1 MSEQRRPV
9 GALATF
15 SAGAVIG
22 AVEVVLAISFA
33 ALVFGGYLSDFLGE
47 GIGIYLLASAVTL
60 AILAWRAGTRG
71 VVGSVQDAAAAV
83 LAVVATNTALGAFG
97 SPNRAFLTVVAAT
110 VVITLLT
117 GITFTLLGVF
127 RLGNLA
133 RFVPYP
139 VVGGFL
145 AGTGWLLAKGGV
157 GVAADIQPYY
167 RAIDDL
173 VGQEALIHWIPALVF
188 GIVLLVVT
196 RIVNRPLVIPAM
208 IGIGLVLFVIGM
220 LVTGSSLDD
229 AREGLWF
236 LGPFPAERLVRPW
249 TYYAVT
255 GADWWAILEQ
265 VAGIATAVFVA
276 LIAAL
281 FNVSGTELILRTDLD
296 SNRELRDAGVV
307 NVVSGV
313 FGGIPGYH
321 ALSLTALADR
331 MGVNARA
338 AGLVA
343 AIVPLTAVVLGA
355 AVIELIP
362 RMLVGGVL
370 VFVGLGFIVD
380 WAWDKRR
387 WLPRGEYL
395 VVLAIFVTIVARGLL
410 PGVAV
415 GLVLAIVLFAIN
427 YSRVEQVSEVVFG
440 DTYHSNVN
448 RPQGEREA
456 LRSLGD
462 RVQILRV
469 HGFVFFGT
477 VSGLLERIRR
487 RVESAGLRY
496 LVIDLR
502 RVAGMDSS
510 AVTSFRKIAQ
520 LAEANGFEL
529 VMTDAPEPVRRQ
541 LDRGGVVTS
550 DGVIRFEPD
559 LDRGLQRCEDGLL
572 QGLEALDGSSDALT
586 GLPPRMWTY
595 FERQSLSEGT
605 KLIGQGESPDDVF
618 VLESGRLRIEL
629 VTPEGSQVRM
639 STVLPGVMVG
649 EIGLYTA
656 APRTADVIAE
666 IPSVVLRLSRAS
678 IERMEADE
686 PQLAAALHR
695 WFAKTLAERLTDRTR
710 ALDTL
715 LD

>member
-1 MSEQRRPV
+1 
-9 GALATF
+9 
-15 SAGAVIG
+15 
-22 AVEVVLAISFA
+22 
-33 ALVFGGYLSDFLGE
+33 
-47 GIGIYLLASAVTL
+47 
-60 AILAWRAGTRG
+60 
-71 VVGSVQDAAAAV
+71 
-83 LAVVATNTALGAFG
+83 
-97 SPNRAFLTVVAAT
+97 
-110 VVITLLT
+110 
-117 GITFTLLGVF
+117 
-127 RLGNLA
+127 
-133 RFVPYP
+133 
-139 VVGGFL
+139 
-145 AGTGWLLAKGGV
+145 
-157 GVAADIQPYY
+157 
-167 RAIDDL
+167 
-173 VGQEALIHWIPALVF
+173 
-188 GIVLLVVT
+188 
-196 RIVNRPLVIPAM
+196 
-208 IGIGLVLFVIGM
+208 
-220 LVTGSSLDD
+220 
-229 AREGLWF
+229 
-236 LGPFPAERLVRPW
+236 
-249 TYYAVT
+249 
-255 GADWWAILEQ
+255 
-265 VAGIATAVFVA
+265 
-276 LIAAL
+276 
-281 FNVSGTELILRTDLD
+281 
-296 SNRELRDAGVV
+296 
-307 NVVSGV
+307 
-313 FGGIPGYH
+313 
-321 ALSLTALADR
+321 
-331 MGVNARA
+331 
-338 AGLVA
+338 
-343 AIVPLTAVVLGA
+343 
-355 AVIELIP
+355 
-362 RMLVGGVL
+362 
-370 VFVGLGFIVD
+370 
-380 WAWDKRR
+380 
-387 WLPRGEYL
+387 
-395 VVLAIFVTIVARGLL
+395 L

-572 QGLEALDGSSDALT
+572 QGLDAVDGSSDALA

-656 APRTADVIAE
+656 APRTADVMAE

-678 IERMEADE
+678 IERMEAEE

>member
-33 ALVFGGYLSDFLGE
+33 ALVFGGYLSDFLSE

-60 AILAWRAGTRG
+60 AILAWRAGNRG

-127 RLGNLA
+127 RMGNLA

-173 VGQEALIHWIPALVF
+173 VRQEALIHWIPALVF

-196 RIVNRPLVIPAM
+196 RIVNRPFVIPAM

-229 AREGLWF
+229 ARAGLWF

-249 TYYAVT
+249 TYYAVID
-255 GADWWAILEQ
+255 ADWWAILEQ

-296 SNRELRDAGVV
+296 SNRELRDAGIV

-338 AGLVA
+338 AGLAA

-496 LVIDLR
+496 LLIDLR

-520 LAEANGFEL
+520 LAEANEFEL
-529 VMTDAPEPVRRQ
+529 VLTDAPESVRRQ
-541 LDRGGVVTS
+541 LDRGGVVAS
-550 DGVIRFEPD
+550 DGVVRFEPD
-559 LDRGLQRCEDGLL
+559 LDRGLQRCEEGLL
-572 QGLEALDGSSDALT
+572 QGREVVDGSSDALA

-629 VTPEGSQVRM
+629 VTREGTQVRM

-656 APRTADVIAE
+656 VPRTADVMAE

-678 IERMEADE
+678 IERMEAEE

-695 WFAKTLAERLTDRTR
+695 WFAKTLAERLIDRTR

>member
-1 MSEQRRPV
+1 VSEQRRPV

-33 ALVFGGYLSDFLGE
+33 ALVFGGYLSDFLSE

-60 AILAWRAGTRG
+60 AILAWRAGNRG

-127 RLGNLA
+127 RMGNLA

-173 VGQEALIHWIPALVF
+173 VRQEALIHWIPALVF

-229 AREGLWF
+229 ARAGLWF

-249 TYYAVT
+249 TYYAVID
-255 GADWWAILEQ
+255 ADWWAILEQ

-296 SNRELRDAGVV
+296 SNRELRDAGIV

-338 AGLVA
+338 AGLAA

-496 LVIDLR
+496 LLIDLR

-520 LAEANGFEL
+520 LAEANEFEL
-529 VMTDAPEPVRRQ
+529 VLTDAPESVRRQ
-541 LDRGGVVTS
+541 LDRGGVVAS
-550 DGVIRFEPD
+550 DGVVRFEPD
-559 LDRGLQRCEDGLL
+559 LDRGLQRCEEGLL
-572 QGLEALDGSSDALT
+572 QGREVVDGSSDALA

-629 VTPEGSQVRM
+629 VTREGTQVRM

-656 APRTADVIAE
+656 APRTADVMAE

-678 IERMEADE
+678 IERMEAEE